1 MALKTAEQYYASLR
15 QMHPAAYI
23 LGERVPNA
31 VDHSLIRGQVAGV
44 AQTYALAQDPE
55 GEKLLIADSRLIG
68 GKVSRFVKLYENVDD
83 LLTKVKMLQFLSQRI
98 GTCYMRCTG
107 MDALNAAAVVT
118 YEVEKRYGTAYHKRF
133 LEYLKYLQENDLVV
147 WSGVTDVKGDR
158 SLRPSAQPDPDMYL
172 HIVDRTEDGI
182 IVRGAKI
189 HQSGSLCAHEGLIM
203 PSREMKEG
211 DKDYAV
217 CFAVPADAEGII
229 HVYGRGTL
237 EERALEEVDLGNVS
251 FSKFAPL
258 VIFDNVLVPWDRVFL
273 CGEYE
278 FAGQMV
284 RAFSSY
290 HRHSHGGCKSGVGD
304 VLVGAAAAVAEY
316 NGVANASHINAKL
329 TEMIKTC
336 QAMYGCC
343 LAASVEAEKSASGV
357 YLVDSTLANTS
368 KLYEGREYHEVL
380 RLLVEIAGGLVADL
394 PSEKDLH
401 NPEIGHLI
409 DKYLKGVADV
419 PTEDRMRMFRLI
431 EKLAFETRDVVSN
444 IHGGGS
450 PEAHRMALFRDTDL
464 EAKKGLAKKL
474 AGIKE
479 KRGGRKK

>member
-1 MALKTAEQYYASLR
+1 
-15 QMHPAAYI
+15 
-23 LGERVPNA
+23 
-31 VDHSLIRGQVAGV
+31 
-44 AQTYALAQDPE
+44 
-55 GEKLLIADSRLIG
+55 
-68 GKVSRFVKLYENVDD
+68 
-83 LLTKVKMLQFLSQRI
+83 
-98 GTCYMRCTG
+98 
-107 MDALNAAAVVT
+107 MDALNATAVVT
-118 YEVEKRYGTAYHKRF
+118 YDVDKKHGTAYHSRF
-133 LEYLKYLQENDLVV
+133 LEYLRYIQENDLVV

-158 SLRPSAQPDPDMYL
+158 SLRPSVQPDPDMYL
-172 HIVDRTEDGI
+172 HIVDRTGDGI

-211 DKDYAV
+211 DKEYAV
-217 CFAVPADAEGII
+217 CFAMPGDAKGII

-237 EERALEEVDLGNVS
+237 EERVMEGIDLGNVS
-251 FSKFAPL
+251 FSKFAPM
-258 VIFDNVLVPWDRVFL
+258 VIFNDVFVPWDRVFL

-278 FAGQMV
+278 FAGQIV

-290 HRHSHGGCKSGVGD
+290 HRHSHGGCKSGIGD
-304 VLVGAAAAVAEY
+304 ILVGAAAAIAEY
-316 NGVANASHINAKL
+316 NGVSDASHINAKL
-329 TEMIKTC
+329 TEMVKTC

-343 LAASVEAEKSASGV
+343 LAASVEAKKSNSGI

-409 DKYLKGVADV
+409 DKYLKGVANI

-431 EKLAFETRDVVSN
+431 EKLAFETRDIVSN

-450 PEAHRMALFRDTDL
+450 PEAHRMTLFRDTDL
-464 EAKKGLAKKL
+464 KIKKELAKKL

-479 KRGGRKK
+479 KRGGQKI